1 CYQARVSGCVT
12 CSRVIVCPC
21 GVGVVRR
28 DAPTA
33 TDVRGPHGR
42 VTGGTPPPGARPG
55 SPAARTPARDHQQH
69 RTPAGSTAPN
79 TGRQHRN
86 TGRPH
91 RRSTDHRQHR
101 SPAAPRT
108 SRESRE
114 GTARNPMST
123 DQVYVMPAS
132 PSQLGLWLL
141 SELEPTSSAYHVP
154 LAVRLTGPLDPA
166 ALEEAVR
173 LLGERHEILRT
184 TFGTADGEVSQFI
197 HPAPAW
203 RMEHVALDHLT
214 PEAAEEACRDH
225 SAARAFAPFDLAAGP
240 LLRPVLYR
248 LADDA

>member
-1 CYQARVSGCVT
+1 
-12 CSRVIVCPC
+12 
-21 GVGVVRR
+21 
-28 DAPTA
+28 
-33 TDVRGPHGR
+33 
-42 VTGGTPPPGARPG
+42 
-55 SPAARTPARDHQQH
+55 
-69 RTPAGSTAPN
+69 
-79 TGRQHRN
+79 
-86 TGRPH
+86 
-91 RRSTDHRQHR
+91 
-101 SPAAPRT
+101 
-108 SRESRE
+108 
-114 GTARNPMST
+114 MST

-248 LADDA
+248 RADDAHVLLLAPPHIVTDDGSTGVISAALSALYRLADDDHVLLLALHHIVTDGWSTGVIAAELSALYRHGADALPAPALQYADFAVWHRDWLAGGVAARQLDHWRADLADDLA